1 MMPKTKLRT
10 FTNLGALPPGK
21 QMVKVEHTYDKTYT
35 DYFYTVV
42 DVTDERYV
50 ASVKTGRIAC
60 PDQLQQVRDRMAAG
74 YMESFDYDEEETTIP
89 KDVIDKLNRAGY
101 AVKPNNASNY
111 IDYRPVD
118 YDVND
123 SDMKAAVDRWT
134 EYEEEKK

>member
-1 MMPKTKLRT
+1 MMTKTKLRT
-10 FTNLGALPPGK
+10 LVNLGALPPGK
-21 QMVKVEHTYDKTYT
+21 QMVLVHHIYTKQYT

-42 DVTDERYV
+42 DTT
-50 ASVKTGRIAC
+50 VKGKVEKGNR
-60 PDQLQQVRDRMAAG
+60 LQQIRDLMDAG
-74 YMESFDYDEEETTIP
+74 HMESFDYDEEDTEIP